1 VKVQDTQPSFE
12 TGLLLAGDVQRR
24 DIERQLSRWVAAGR
38 ILKLRRGLYAL
49 AAPYRTADVHQ
60 FLVANRLVS
69 GSYVSCQ
76 SALAWHGLIPEHVPV
91 VTSVAARRPTS
102 FDTPLGRFVFRHI
115 KRELLF
121 GSRVEN
127 VFPAQQALVAVPE
140 KAILDWIHLEP
151 GADAPEFIREIRLQ
165 HTERLDLDVLES
177 YAERTGSPKLRR
189 AAIVIA
195 KLAAEEQQDYESA

>member
-1 VKVQDTQPSFE
+1 
-12 TGLLLAGDVQRR
+12 
-24 DIERQLSRWVAAGR
+24 
-38 ILKLRRGLYAL
+38 
-49 AAPYRTADVHQ
+49 
-60 FLVANRLVS
+60 
-69 GSYVSCQ
+69 
-76 SALAWHGLIPEHVPV
+76 
-91 VTSVAARRPTS
+91 
-102 FDTPLGRFVFRHI
+102 LGRFVFRHI